1 MVLATGLN
9 EATTDRVSAQE
20 SRDIQAASKFRPAPQ
35 KGVPDQYI
43 VTLTRREAGPRGDRS
58 RASALG
64 SDLAREYGITR
75 VRSILT
81 HVIGGFVAEMTEATA
96 RALSQDTRVASVTQ
110 EQRLAL
116 NTVQVNPGWGLD
128 RIDQPLGL
136 NNQYQY
142 SNTGAGVTLYVVD
155 NGIRSSHSDFGNR
168 VTFGAMFVN
177 GGGPP
182 IPPPLPPPPSGG
194 DPNIDP
200 CYPKG
205 HGTAVASVA
214 GGEIHGVAEAVNI
227 IDVQVANGCFSFT
240 GDLLSGIN
248 WVIADH
254 ATRGG
259 PAVANVSIGGDKD
272 LLFNNLVDQAVRDA
286 VSAGVVFVIAA
297 GNDGIDADE
306 ITPARVT
313 QAITVGA
320 TDISDN
326 RAIFSSTR
334 SSNVG
339 PVLDLFA
346 PGKAVATAWSLSD
359 TYTATLD
366 GTSFASPY
374 VAGIAARYLEYYPNA
389 LPVQVQD
396 QIVTYAS
403 DDLTV
408 GNAGAGSPNRI
419 AFSGFLNSPPPPPP
433 PPPGPGRWKN
443 DGYGGCYFDQY
454 DSGPDQCDPD
464 LGRWKDD
471 GYGGCYYDEYDSG
484 PDQCS
489 PPPLESAATFSS
501 ATALATIFLGI
512 GFWRLRRRAH
522 DRTPMPSWSTPRIV
536 CVLLV
541 GAAAACS
548 ATPPSGPSPD
558 GTYAFDFRNGTQGW
572 VPGAPQFYGNL
583 TAELRPLA
591 GGLASQGS
599 GLFIQIVSSDNPLVY
614 YKRRVTGLS
623 PTASYRVTFSIEIA
637 TNTPSGCLGFGG
649 YAAEKTF
656 VRAGATTGEPIT
668 TQEAGPTGPS
678 YRYNFD

>member
-227 IDVQVANGCFSFT
+227 IDVQVANG
-240 GDLLSGIN
+240 LSLIH
-248 WVIADH
+248 I
-254 ATRGG
+254 
-259 PAVANVSIGGDKD
+259 
-272 LLFNNLVDQAVRDA
+272 
-286 VSAGVVFVIAA
+286 
-297 GNDGIDADE
+297 
-306 ITPARVT
+306 
-313 QAITVGA
+313 
-320 TDISDN
+320 
-326 RAIFSSTR
+326 
-334 SSNVG
+334 
-339 PVLDLFA
+339 
-346 PGKAVATAWSLSD
+346 
-359 TYTATLD
+359 
-366 GTSFASPY
+366 
-374 VAGIAARYLEYYPNA
+374 
-389 LPVQVQD
+389 
-396 QIVTYAS
+396 
-403 DDLTV
+403 
-408 GNAGAGSPNRI
+408 
-419 AFSGFLNSPPPPPP
+419 
-433 PPPGPGRWKN
+433 
-443 DGYGGCYFDQY
+443 
-454 DSGPDQCDPD
+454 
-464 LGRWKDD
+464 
-471 GYGGCYYDEYDSG
+471 
-484 PDQCS
+484 
-489 PPPLESAATFSS
+489 
-501 ATALATIFLGI
+501 
-512 GFWRLRRRAH
+512 
-522 DRTPMPSWSTPRIV
+522 
-536 CVLLV
+536 
-541 GAAAACS
+541 
-548 ATPPSGPSPD
+548 
-558 GTYAFDFRNGTQGW
+558 
-572 VPGAPQFYGNL
+572 
-583 TAELRPLA
+583 
-591 GGLASQGS
+591 
-599 GLFIQIVSSDNPLVY
+599 
-614 YKRRVTGLS
+614 
-623 PTASYRVTFSIEIA
+623 
-637 TNTPSGCLGFGG
+637 
-649 YAAEKTF
+649 
-656 VRAGATTGEPIT
+656 
-668 TQEAGPTGPS
+668 
-678 YRYNFD
+678 